1 MKFLRKFESNDVIK
15 EEFYNAVFDLVEE
28 KIGNLFD
35 LFTDVSDEY
44 DIDLDITISIY
55 YDPYDDEMYDA
66 EYVMKINDRMEI
78 IDKGYVNLINWHF
91 TTKDFSLIDQ
101 SLIYYQINISTNY
114 HNSEYLEDVVYG
126 KNKYIDRVSNMYNF
140 YRISSRSSHFGNGI
154 TRELKILCK
163 IE

>member
-44 DIDLDITISIY
+44 DIDLNITISIY

-66 EYVMKINDRMEI
+66 EYVMKINDQMEI
-78 IDKGYVNLINWHF
+78 IDKGDVDFIDWHF
-91 TTKDFSLIDQ
+91 TIKNFDLVNEDLI
-101 SLIYYQINISTNY
+101 IYQLSISTNH
-114 HNSEYLEDVVYG
+114 HNSEFLEDVVYG
-126 KNKYIDRVSNMYNF
+126 KNNYIDRVSNMYDF
-140 YRISSRSSHFGNGI
+140 YRISRRSSHFGNGI

-163 IE
+163 IN